1 MVQKVIIENFLESL
15 ASEKGLSK
23 NTILSYRL
31 DLSQYLDFIE
41 TDKKDKVIHSN
52 IKVEKYISFLTNKSL
67 ERSTILRKIS
77 TLSSFFDFLVTEN
90 IINQNPIQ
98 KVSTPKKDNKLPV
111 FLSVE
116 QVDKLINQAKKDNT
130 NSGIRLMTMIQILY
144 STGIRVSELIQ
155 LKMSSLH
162 EKENF
167 ILING
172 KGNKERLVPVDKR
185 TLLSINTYLRIRKV
199 FMNKKI
205 SEKWL
210 FPSKTSSHGH
220 ITRQRFNQLLKN
232 LGRKAD
238 ISSKFISPHKL
249 RHAFASHL
257 LANGLDLR
265 SLQMLLG
272 HEDISTTQ
280 IYTHVLKDRLKDTIE
295 EKHPLSK
302 EFGI

>member
-31 DLSQYLDFIE
+31 DLSQYIDFIE
-41 TDKKDKVIHSN
+41 KEKKDKAIHSN
-52 IKVEKYISFLTNKSL
+52 IKVEKYISFLTKKSL

-77 TLSSFFDFLVTEN
+77 TLNSFFDFLVTEN

-98 KVSTPKKDNKLPV
+98 QVSTPKKDNKLPV

-185 TLLSINTYLRIRKV
+185 TLLSINNYLRIRKV

-205 SEKWL
+205 NEKWL
-210 FPSKTSSHGH
+210 FPSKTSSQGH
-220 ITRQRFNQLLKN
+220 VTRQRFNQLLKN
-232 LGRKAD
+232 LGCKAN

-280 IYTHVLKDRLKDTIE
+280 IYTHILKDRLKDTIE

>member
-111 FLSVE
+111 FCQWS
-116 QVDKLINQAKKDNT
+116 KLIN
-130 NSGIRLMTMIQILY
+130 
-144 STGIRVSELIQ
+144 
-155 LKMSSLH
+155 
-162 EKENF
+162 
-167 ILING
+167 
-172 KGNKERLVPVDKR
+172 
-185 TLLSINTYLRIRKV
+185 
-199 FMNKKI
+199 
-205 SEKWL
+205 
-210 FPSKTSSHGH
+210 
-220 ITRQRFNQLLKN
+220 
-232 LGRKAD
+232 
-238 ISSKFISPHKL
+238 
-249 RHAFASHL
+249 
-257 LANGLDLR
+257 
-265 SLQMLLG
+265 
-272 HEDISTTQ
+272 
-280 IYTHVLKDRLKDTIE
+280 
-295 EKHPLSK
+295 
-302 EFGI
+302 